1 MNKKSKE
8 VQEKLQM
15 TIGEVRKP
23 TNAANRFCCNKGL
36 TKLWLDVDVT
46 RTRLVAKGHK
56 AQDEKPPEKKKTR
69 RANPPILQPHR
80 VVFTPYDYQLYH
92 FVLQSTSQ
100 SRKYS
105 VQQYFVHRS
114 AKFFFTRQC
123 YKVFYAGLQRNT
135 PYYKVNL
142 RHEKCISAIFCM
154 RTE

>member
-1 MNKKSKE
+1 MQCKGINDRKRYSPGRDFWQCVKMNKKSKE

-114 AKFFFTRQC
+114 AKFFF
-123 YKVFYAGLQRNT
+123 Y
-135 PYYKVNL
+135 
-142 RHEKCISAIFCM
+142 
-154 RTE
+154 